1 MHKRIVW
8 KRNVISEN
16 FYSCDVEWK
25 LLSFVSIFDL
35 RGHFGNHGCLRMLY
49 GIDKKNV
56 PQNAAKKGVL
66 KPRIKNKREIALRGY
81 GTRDSVFQKA
91 SVAKIRCH
99 KNS

>member
-1 MHKRIVW
+1 MMHKCIVW
-8 KRNVISEN
+8 KRNVISED

-56 PQNAAKKGVL
+56 PQNVAKKGCF
-66 KPRIKNKREIALRGY
+66 E
-81 GTRDSVFQKA
+81 T
-91 SVAKIRCH
+91 
-99 KNS
+99 